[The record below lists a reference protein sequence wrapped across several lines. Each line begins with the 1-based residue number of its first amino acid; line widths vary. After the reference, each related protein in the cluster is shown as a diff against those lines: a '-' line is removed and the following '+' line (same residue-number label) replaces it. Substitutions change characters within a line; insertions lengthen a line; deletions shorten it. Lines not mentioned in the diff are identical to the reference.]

1 MPIHTLPD
9 RTDVSLL
16 YQGLR
21 QLSWAFW
28 LDSGSGEHLDYGG
41 RYHILVADPRIRIL
55 SDNGLTR
62 LYHRDGRVEETRES
76 VLDVIRQALQ
86 VESPCLGKP
95 PFGGGAIGY
104 LSYDFGRRLEGLT
117 VETGSLPEVA
127 MGIYDWAVIAD
138 EQTGQRWIAGREGCI
153 PKALPALLDRAQDAT
168 RAAASTGIPG
178 GARHGLSKSRYAH
191 AFNRI
196 QHYLREGDCYQ
207 VNYAQRFSAPFQGD
221 TWPLYL
227 AMRAANPSPYGAYLS
242 FPFGDILSSSPEQF
256 LALRDAEV
264 VTRPIKGT
272 RPRSGDMRQD
282 QRLLK
287 ALENSEKDR
296 AENLMI
302 VDLLRNDLGRVCV
315 PGSIAVPELFK
326 VESYPTVH
334 HLVSTVTGRLAPG
347 EDALSLLAA
356 CFPGGSITGAP
367 KHRAMEIIQE
377 LEAYPRQ
384 IYCGSIVRIG
394 FDGNMDSNIAIRT
407 LQIDNGEAT
416 YHAGGGIVADSTLE
430 EEYQESL
437 DKAAAFFKLFNK
449 EAQVLNDER

>member
-1 MPIHTLPD
+1 MHIHSLPD
-9 RTDVSLL
+9 DTDVSRL

-21 QLSWAFW
+21 HLPWAFW
-28 LDSGSGEHLDYGG
+28 LDSGNGGHLDYGG
-41 RYHILVADPRIRIL
+41 RYHILVADPRIRIV
-55 SDNGLTR
+55 SNHGLTR
-62 LYHRDGRVEETRES
+62 LYFRDGKVEETREP
-76 VLDVIRQALQ
+76 VLDVIRQTLPF
-86 VESPCLGKP
+86 ERGEPDKP

-104 LSYDFGRRLEGLT
+104 LSYDFGRRLEGLP
-117 VETGSLPEVA
+117 VETGSIPEVA

-153 PKALPALLDRAQDAT
+153 PNALPDLLGRAQDVT
-168 RAAASTGIPG
+168 WAAASAGIHGEP
-178 GARHGLSKSRYAH
+178 RHWLSKSRYAH
-191 AFNRI
+191 AFKRI

-207 VNYAQRFSAPFQGD
+207 VNYAQRFSAPFTGD
-221 TWPLYL
+221 AWPLYL

-256 LALRDAEV
+256 LSLENGQV
-264 VTRPIKGT
+264 TTRPIKGT
-272 RPRSGDMRQD
+272 RPRSDDRHQD
-282 QRLLK
+282 QQLLK

-302 VDLLRNDLGRVCV
+302 VDLLRNDLGRVCG
-315 PGSIAVPELFK
+315 PGSISVPELFK

-407 LQIDNGEAT
+407 LQIDNGKVS

-437 DKAAAFFKLFNK
+437 DKAGAFFRLFSG
-449 EAQVLNDER
+449 QPDEL